1 MRLNA
6 KLWQSVAK
14 NYAKLL
20 EEEDSCD
27 VSITVGSG
35 DDIKTFNVHSLILRT
50 QTPYFHTA
58 FSAQWGKKKGDK
70 IVLSKPNVTPA
81 IFEDILKFIYSSEL
95 KLDNKDV
102 QHLLGLLSASDELI
116 LPVLSDHVQKYLAIN
131 QASWIKEHPLETLNA
146 AFQHESW
153 KELQNCCVSTICKN
167 PWMLFETP
175 NFYHLDE
182 SILLYII
189 KKDELQM
196 EESDIWYHIL
206 TWGIMQHADLPDD
219 LNEYTN
225 EDFNNLKKTLSKF
238 LPVIRFFN
246 MSLEDFDTKVSP
258 YRKIF
263 PDELYEDIL
272 WHFLKPDRP
281 KKYISSILPKR
292 HHPYA
297 NSKFIKTNYAKIT
310 AYKTSYSKY
319 ATKPDAFK
327 RVMIG
332 P

>member
-1 MRLNA
+1 M
-6 KLWQSVAK
+6 
-14 NYAKLL
+14 
-20 EEEDSCD
+20 
-27 VSITVGSG
+27 
-35 DDIKTFNVHSLILRT
+35 
-50 QTPYFHTA
+50 
-58 FSAQWGKKKGDK
+58 
-70 IVLSKPNVTPA
+70 
-81 IFEDILKFIYSSEL
+81 YSSEL
-95 KLDNKDV
+95 KLDDKDV
-102 QHLLGLLSASDELI
+102 HHLLGLLSASDELI
-116 LPVLSDHVQKYLAIN
+116 LPALSEHVQRYLAFH

-153 KELQNCCVSTICKN
+153 KELQNCCVSTICAN

-175 NFYHLDE
+175 HFYHLDE
-182 SILLYII
+182 SILLSII

-206 TWGIMQHADLPDD
+206 TWGIMQHTDLPDD
-219 LNEYTN
+219 LNDYTE
-225 EDFNNLKKTLSKF
+225 EDFSNLKRTLSKF

-258 YRKIF
+258 YRKLF

-281 KKYISSILPKR
+281 KKYVSSILPKR

-297 NSKFIKTNYAKIT
+297 NGNFFKTNYAKIT
-310 AYKTSYSKY
+310 AYRASLSKY
-319 ATKPDAFK
+319 ATRPNGFK
-327 RVMIG
+327 RVIIG